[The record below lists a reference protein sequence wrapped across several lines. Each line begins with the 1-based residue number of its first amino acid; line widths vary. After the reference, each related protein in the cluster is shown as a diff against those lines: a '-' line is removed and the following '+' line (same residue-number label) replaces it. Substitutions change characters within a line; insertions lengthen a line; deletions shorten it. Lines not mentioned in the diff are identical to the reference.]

1 MCHRGYAFGNAERS
15 TRIPCHLIV
24 RTPPPFD
31 GTCLGADCLRRLPI
45 SFVLFLMAS
54 PWQYLVR
61 YGVIPEVARC
71 RWAEETPP
79 PRGAEVVVET
89 HRGRQLG
96 TVVQVLPERP
106 SAAPSV
112 EEVHEVAPFTVIR
125 RATPADQQRH
135 AELHAE
141 AQQQFPTWVE
151 RIRQWN
157 VDVQLVDLEW
167 TLDRS
172 KLILYVLNERGPEC
186 TRLAIQAAAAGLGV
200 IEVQPVSQTGLVS
213 QPAGGGGCGTC
224 GCHS

>member
-1 MCHRGYAFGNAERS
+1 M
-15 TRIPCHLIV
+15 TRC
-24 RTPPPFD
+24 
-31 GTCLGADCLRRLPI
+31 
-45 SFVLFLMAS
+45 
-54 PWQYLVR
+54 LVR

-71 RWAEETPP
+71 RWLEETPP
-79 PRGAEVVVET
+79 PRGGAVVVET

-96 TVVQVLPERP
+96 TLLQVLPERP
-106 SAAPSV
+106 SADPAVSA
-112 EEVHEVAPFTVIR
+112 EEQSHEAAPFTVLR

-141 AQQQFPTWVE
+141 AQQQFSAWVE
-151 RIRQWN
+151 RIRRWK

-186 TRLAIQAAAAGLGV
+186 TKLAIQAAAAGLGV
-200 IEVQPVSQTGLVS
+200 IEVQPVAKDGLVA
-213 QPAGGGGCGTC
+213 QPAAGGGCGTC